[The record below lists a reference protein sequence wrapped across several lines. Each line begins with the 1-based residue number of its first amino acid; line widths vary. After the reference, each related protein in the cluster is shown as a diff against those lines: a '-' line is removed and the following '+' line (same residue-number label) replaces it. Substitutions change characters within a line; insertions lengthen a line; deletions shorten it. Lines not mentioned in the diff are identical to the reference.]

1 MWDEKTHWH
10 DIRIHV
16 YCDDDSCTSCRKA
29 INEYNNHAYF
39 ILKYHLQSKLLFVVK
54 ECLYFNV
61 SMNVSKGFHP

>member
-1 MWDEKTHWH
+1 MNVGWKDTLAWYSN
-10 DIRIHV
+10 IV
-16 YCDDDSCTSCRKA
+16 TMAVASPSRKA